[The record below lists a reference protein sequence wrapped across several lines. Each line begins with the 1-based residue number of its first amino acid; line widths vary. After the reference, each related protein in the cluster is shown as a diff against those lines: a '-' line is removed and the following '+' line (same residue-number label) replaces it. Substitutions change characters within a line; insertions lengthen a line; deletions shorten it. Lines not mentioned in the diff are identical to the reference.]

1 MNRDNFKKKD
11 TLIYAEGSPSIGF
24 GHLFRMKNLIAN
36 LNLTNAFCLIENSY
50 QRDFFSSFGIP
61 SIKLLELMDN
71 ANSFSFNSFLIDSK
85 ENRSELIKSINAKR
99 KILFDSSNVEP
110 GIIDLIIS
118 PSFFHSKSLPPRLK
132 DTEHLFG
139 PEYVILDKRIRDNHL
154 HFEKQK
160 LVISFG
166 GSDPNNLSLLIL
178 ERLSK
183 TSLLD
188 DILLILGPGYSHDLT
203 LLYQYLDKKQ
213 IIRNPKNIF
222 DLFRTAFFVITALGV
237 TLQELRYLN
246 VETGIIYNYA
256 SDLDDI
262 NQINH
267 YFESNKEDTHFYNF
281 GYYKDIQVEK
291 LIKTIKTF
299 KKLKPKKIYN
309 NDIGSAWFDRK
320 VVNKI
325 INHE

>member
-1 MNRDNFKKKD
+1 MNGDNFKKKD
-11 TLIYAEGSPSIGF
+11 IVIYAEGSPSIGF

-61 SIKLLELMDN
+61 SLNLLELIDC
-71 ANSFSFNSFLIDSK
+71 ANSYSFNSFLIDSK

-110 GIIDLIIS
+110 GIVDLIIS
-118 PSFFHSKSLPPRLK
+118 PSFFHSKNLPPRLK
-132 DTEHLFG
+132 DIEHLFG
-139 PEYVILDKRIRDNHL
+139 PEYVILDARIRDNHL
-154 HFEKQK
+154 DFEKQK

-166 GSDPNNLSLLIL
+166 GSDPNNISLLVL
-178 ERLSK
+178 ELLSK

-188 DILLILGPGYSHDLT
+188 DVLLILGPGYKHDIA
-203 LLYQYLDKKQ
+203 LLHQYLDKKQ

-222 DLFRTAFFVITALGV
+222 DHFRAAFFVITALGV

-256 SDLDDI
+256 TDLDDI
-262 NQINH
+262 YQINK
-267 YFESNKEDTHFYNF
+267 YFENIKDDTHFYNF
-281 GYYKDIQVEK
+281 GHYKEIQAEK
-291 LIKTIKTF
+291 LIKTIQTF
-299 KKLKPKKIYN
+299 RKLKPKRTYN
-309 NDIGSAWFDRK
+309 DGVGSVWFDK
-320 VVNKI
+320 KIADKI
-325 INHE
+325 INH